1 MLLCEA
7 AQPAQNGYMPDMTTE
22 YAAEVLEVDPATVSA
37 DEARS
42 RYRTLLKTH
51 HPDLGPES
59 ERVGRAAMTTTVNA
73 AYRWLSVHIEARD
86 GGTLPGPS
94 DFGDGWSF
102 STEQPWWP
110 KEPYKRPRKRSRGSG
125 PTSKATPF
133 SAPGAGR
140 QRVLFGAVAIWLLS
154 SQIDPVTTLG
164 SLVGIAIVLSIYE
177 GRVAPIIDDALRPIQ
192 WWMSRR

>member
-1 MLLCEA
+1 MS
-7 AQPAQNGYMPDMTTE
+7 TE
-22 YAAEVLEVDPATVSA
+22 YAAEVLGVEAATVSEGVVR
-37 DEARS
+37 DH
-42 RYRTLLKTH
+42 YRTLLKAH

-59 ERVGRAAMTTTVNA
+59 ERVGREAMTTKINA
-73 AYRWLSVHIEARD
+73 AYRWLLVHIEERD
-86 GGTLPGPS
+86 GGTLPGPI
-94 DFGDGWSF
+94 DCGDGWSF
-102 STEQPWWP
+102 STEQPEWWP

-125 PTSKATPF
+125 PTSKATPS

-140 QRVLFGAVAIWLLS
+140 QRVLFAGVTIFLLS
-154 SQIDPVTTLG
+154 SRIDPVTTLG

>member
-1 MLLCEA
+1 
-7 AQPAQNGYMPDMTTE
+7 MPDMSTE
-22 YAAEVLEVDPATVSA
+22 YAAEVLEVDPATVSE

-59 ERVGRAAMTTTVNA
+59 ERAGREAMTTTFNA
-73 AYRWLSVHIEARD
+73 AYRWLLVHISQRD
-86 GGTLPGPS
+86 GDTLPGPS

-102 STEQPWWP
+102 STEQPEWWP
-110 KEPYKRPRKRSRGSG
+110 KEPYKRPRKRSRASG
-125 PTSKATPF
+125 ATSRATPF

-140 QRVLFGAVAIWLLS
+140 QRVLFGAVGVWLIS
-154 SQIDPVTTLG
+154 SQIDLLTALG
-164 SLVGIAIVLSIYE
+164 SLVGLAFVLSLYE
-177 GRVAPIIDDALRPIQ
+177 GRIAPIIGDALRPIE

>member
-1 MLLCEA
+1 MS
-7 AQPAQNGYMPDMTTE
+7 TE
-22 YAAEVLEVDPATVSA
+22 YAAEILEVDPATVSE

-59 ERVGRAAMTTTVNA
+59 ERVGREAMTTKINA
-73 AYRWLSVHIEARD
+73 AYRWLLVHIEERD

-94 DFGDGWSF
+94 DDGWSF
-102 STEQPWWP
+102 STEQPEWWP
-110 KEPYKRPRKRSRGSG
+110 QKPRKRPRKRSRGSG
-125 PTSKATPF
+125 GTSRATLF

-140 QRVLFGAVAIWLLS
+140 QRALFAGVTIFLLS
-154 SQIDPVTTLG
+154 SRIDPVTTLG
-164 SLVGIAIVLSIYE
+164 SLVGIAVVLSIYE